1 MAKSESSEK
10 KQMTRNEELAVKFLE
25 YVRDL
30 GICLLPE
37 NANELDAKEV
47 KFIIDYLNQQFGE
60 VLDQHETYQ
69 RLPIMVVTIYGD
81 HRGHAMVYVNPST
94 DRDVA
99 INFRLPKMVD
109 DLKLVIDQWDIDR
122 DKPLPEKSKDVDLTP
137 FMAIKQHIRDGK
149 E

>member
-1 MAKSESSEK
+1 
-10 KQMTRNEELAVKFLE
+10 
-25 YVRDL
+25 
-30 GICLLPE
+30 LLPE

>member
-1 MAKSESSEK
+1 MV
-10 KQMTRNEELAVKFLE
+10 RFLK

-60 VLDQHETYQ
+60 VLDQHSTYQ
-69 RLPIMVVTIYGD
+69 RLPILVVTIYGD
-81 HRGHAMVYVNPST
+81 HRGHANVYVNPST

-99 INFRLPKMVD
+99 INFRLPKLVA
-109 DLKLVIDQWDIDR
+109 DLMTVTNKWDLDR
-122 DKPLPEKSKDVDLTP
+122 DEPLPEKSKKPDLIP
-137 FMAIKQHIRDGK
+137 FMAIKQHIREGK